1 MFIIQKFHKIYLLK
15 CKKKKKKKKK
25 KKTFTKKIG
34 ICIFK
39 YVLILNFAEILQMV
53 YFIFS

>member
-15 CKKKKKKKKK
+15 CKE

>member
-15 CKKKKKKKKK
+15 CKKKK